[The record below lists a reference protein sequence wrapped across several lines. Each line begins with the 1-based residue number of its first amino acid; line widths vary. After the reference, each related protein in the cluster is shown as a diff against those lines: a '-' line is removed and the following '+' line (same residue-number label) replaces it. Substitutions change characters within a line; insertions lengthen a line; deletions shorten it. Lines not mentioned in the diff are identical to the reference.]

1 MATCIRKPSPNP
13 EPPQLQT
20 PRARSPLSENLSPST
35 TTFPRSPLSF
45 ISPHT
50 LSPLKLSSPKL
61 VTPTSLR
68 ADDDDDEDEDMS
80 ISSGSDALG
89 GVNELLSDYDLDDD
103 EVVRRYYD
111 EEEVF
116 GPTRPTSKLNR
127 GVLKDMNLRIEV
139 PFANGRV
146 TDGESRLRRFALANS
161 TPGSYLRDERPRT
174 LSSTGSVY
182 WESNEDIGTP
192 SAPPIMDI
200 GEDDNIVEL
209 EKEIEQ
215 IEDEICR
222 EVGVE
227 SHHQQVNIGGLAGD
241 TVSHLYPEFSE
252 SVRET
257 QTGEAAQMEDI
268 SSDELNCH
276 SISGQYAWQSLLA
289 YDACV
294 RLCLY
299 AWSRGSSEA
308 PEFLRDECRLLR
320 GAFGLHKFLLQ
331 PRGVRSTEESK
342 NVKVEQKTPLKSK
355 NVVRKLRVEVRRLRL
370 IPQRKLRGID
380 SLRSLMS
387 TPMGAEYCRQ
397 VSSLVKTGMSSIK
410 TATLSAVSEEEFS
423 CYLQM
428 KSTAEGDQVEQGSS
442 VCLQSGTGSYHVF
455 FPEPEGDALLI
466 EVHDK
471 KKSVQGKV
479 SIPMASLT
487 DNPNENVRWWPIYH
501 GEQDCVGK
509 IQLFLGSTTS
519 SDEDCH
525 IKSAPVVETLAY
537 DLLLEA
543 ATRAQR
549 FHAQNLRLNGSWKW
563 LLSEFAEYYGVSD
576 SYTKLRYLSHVMN
589 VATPT
594 KTCLQL
600 VHELLVPIL
609 SARSDKSLTRQEKSI
624 LMDCEIEIEKL
635 LANVFENYKSLDE
648 SCPSGLA
655 HISRP
660 VQESAS
666 TALAPAVQ
674 IFCLLH
680 DILSP
685 EGQEILKN
693 YLKTAAKKRC
703 RKHMAETDEYVSSNS
718 EGFLLDSV
726 TISTAYHKMK
736 NLCLNIS
743 NEIEADI
750 KITNEHV
757 LPSSIDLSNIAAA
770 VYSTLLCN
778 RIRAFLSAVPPSC
791 PQPHVNELLI
801 AVSDFE
807 RSLDSW
813 GISPVQGGIDSRG
826 LFHNY
831 IMVWIHDMELRLL
844 DRCKAEK
851 VPWSGVIT
859 NHSTSPFAEDM
870 YERIKDSLMEY
881 EVVISRWPQYTL
893 ILENTASI
901 IERAIVKSLEKQYS
915 EILTPLKDSI
925 PKRLNL
931 HVQKLTR
938 RQSSALYSVPTQ
950 LGTFVNTIKRILDVL
965 HQRVEDILRQW
976 ASCLPVV
983 EDKKSLFGEQMN
995 VITVLLRTKYRN
1007 YMQAAVDKLVS
1018 NTQSNKTTRLKK
1030 ILEEIRENER
1040 EVEVRERMRMLC
1052 SQITDSISN
1061 MHDVFTSQIF
1071 VASCRLFWDRMA
1083 QVVLKFLEGRK
1094 ENEVGY
1100 KGSYYA
1106 LGIVEDTFASEMQR
1120 LQGNSLQEKDMEAPR
1135 SVIEARSILSRDTT
1149 NHSSYFYGEA
1159 NERFA
1164 SGVNTTHCVSGDAER
1179 VPDTFDERD
1188 VPSKKRHCL
1197 GTSETTR
1204 GGGGGGGGSNLEAC
1218 IVCDISDEGV
1228 SRCSG
1233 TGCILWFH
1241 GECLNPDLSSS
1252 SSEDLAKTYCPYC
1265 WFRVLMMK
1273 HESVRK
1279 KGVVAEKE
1287 VSKCLSKD
1295 HSVDG
1300 TDVVRDQELGGEKG
1314 VCSSEKE
1321 QLQVEKDSD
1330 RSREEEMPLTEET
1343 GYQHQEDTEKFQDAE
1358 EDKDDEET
1366 TKDQTTGG
1374 AGGKGDVSGEE
1385 QDQSQQNEKPR
1396 RRRRQLILSCSEIS
1410 SDESTNERHG
1420 EGVTEQ
1426 ITGEMKNQ
1434 QRKHSATT
1442 QVAKSK
1448 TVRLDMSSLK
1458 TDQRKRL
1465 FWTPE
1470 EEEMLK
1476 VGVEKFSA
1484 EAKKNMPWRK
1494 ILEMG
1499 AEVFHE
1505 TRTPAD
1511 LKDKWR
1517 NRMGVRSAKKA
1528 N

>member
-1 MATCIRKPSPNP
+1 MATCIRKLSPNP
-13 EPPQLQT
+13 EPHLQT

-61 VTPTSLR
+61 VTPASLR
-68 ADDDDDEDEDMS
+68 TDDDDDEDEDMS

-116 GPTRPTSKLNR
+116 GPTKPTSKLNR
-127 GVLKDMNLRIEV
+127 GVLNDMNLRIEV

-174 LSSTGSVY
+174 LSSKGSVY

-222 EVGVE
+222 EAGVD
-227 SHHQQVNIGGLAGD
+227 IGGLAGD

-257 QTGEAAQMEDI
+257 QTEEAAQIEDI

-410 TATLSAVSEEEFS
+410 TATLSAVSEEQFS

-479 SIPMASLT
+479 TIPMASLT

-655 HISRP
+655 HISGP

-813 GISPVQGGIDSRG
+813 GISPVHGGIDSRG

-1149 NHSSYFYGEA
+1149 NHSSYFY
-1159 NERFA
+1159 
-1164 SGVNTTHCVSGDAER
+1164 V
-1179 VPDTFDERD
+1179 
-1188 VPSKKRHCL
+1188 
-1197 GTSETTR
+1197 
-1204 GGGGGGGGSNLEAC
+1204 
-1218 IVCDISDEGV
+1218 
-1228 SRCSG
+1228 
-1233 TGCILWFH
+1233 
-1241 GECLNPDLSSS
+1241 
-1252 SSEDLAKTYCPYC
+1252 
-1265 WFRVLMMK
+1265 
-1273 HESVRK
+1273 
-1279 KGVVAEKE
+1279 
-1287 VSKCLSKD
+1287 
-1295 HSVDG
+1295 
-1300 TDVVRDQELGGEKG
+1300 
-1314 VCSSEKE
+1314 
-1321 QLQVEKDSD
+1321 
-1330 RSREEEMPLTEET
+1330 
-1343 GYQHQEDTEKFQDAE
+1343 
-1358 EDKDDEET
+1358 
-1366 TKDQTTGG
+1366 
-1374 AGGKGDVSGEE
+1374 
-1385 QDQSQQNEKPR
+1385 
-1396 RRRRQLILSCSEIS
+1396 
-1410 SDESTNERHG
+1410 
-1420 EGVTEQ
+1420 
-1426 ITGEMKNQ
+1426 
-1434 QRKHSATT
+1434 
-1442 QVAKSK
+1442 
-1448 TVRLDMSSLK
+1448 
-1458 TDQRKRL
+1458 
-1465 FWTPE
+1465 
-1470 EEEMLK
+1470 
-1476 VGVEKFSA
+1476 
-1484 EAKKNMPWRK
+1484 
-1494 ILEMG
+1494 
-1499 AEVFHE
+1499 
-1505 TRTPAD
+1505 
-1511 LKDKWR
+1511 
-1517 NRMGVRSAKKA
+1517 
-1528 N
+1528 

>member
-1 MATCIRKPSPNP
+1 
-13 EPPQLQT
+13 
-20 PRARSPLSENLSPST
+20 
-35 TTFPRSPLSF
+35 
-45 ISPHT
+45 
-50 LSPLKLSSPKL
+50 
-61 VTPTSLR
+61 
-68 ADDDDDEDEDMS
+68 MS
-80 ISSGSDALG
+80 ISSSVSDTIG
-89 GVNELLSDYDLDDD
+89 GGGGANELLFSDYDLDDD
-103 EVVRRYYD
+103 DEVVRRCYYD

-116 GPTRPTSKLNR
+116 GPKPSSKLNR
-127 GVLKDMNLRIEV
+127 GVLKDMNLRIQV
-139 PFANGRV
+139 PFANRRV
-146 TDGESRLRRFALANS
+146 TDGESTLRKLALANS
-161 TPGSYLRDERPRT
+161 TPGSSYLRDERPQHT
-174 LSSTGSVY
+174 LTSKGSVY
-182 WESNEDIGTP
+182 WDATTEDIGTP

-200 GEDDNIVEL
+200 GPEDNIVEL

-222 EVGVE
+222 EA
-227 SHHQQVNIGGLAGD
+227 GLETNHFGD
-241 TVSHLYPEFSE
+241 TVSQLYKDAEFIE

-257 QTGEAAQMEDI
+257 QTEEAAQTKEI
-268 SSDELNCH
+268 SSDELNCN

-331 PRGVRSTEESK
+331 PRGVRSTEESR

-355 NVVRKLRVEVRRLRL
+355 NVVRKLRVEVKRLRL

-410 TATLSAVSEEEFS
+410 TATLSAVSEEQFS

-428 KSTAEGDQVEQGSS
+428 KSASEGGQVEQGSS

-466 EVHDK
+466 EVQDK

-479 SIPMASLT
+479 TISVASLT

-589 VATPT
+589 VATPI

-635 LANVFENYKSLDE
+635 LAKVFENYKSLDE
-648 SCPSGLA
+648 NCPSGLA
-655 HISRP
+655 DISGP

-680 DILSP
+680 DILTP

-743 NEIEADI
+743 NEIETDI
-750 KITNEHV
+750 MITSEHV

-770 VYSTLLCN
+770 VYSTQLCN
-778 RIRAFLSAVPPSC
+778 RLRAFLSAVPPSC
-791 PQPHVNELLI
+791 PQPHVNDLLV

-807 RSLDSW
+807 RNLDSW

-901 IERAIVKSLEKQYS
+901 VERAIVKSLEKQYS
-915 EILTPLKDSI
+915 DILTPLKDSI
-925 PKRLNL
+925 PKRLNM

-938 RQSSALYSVPTQ
+938 RQSTALYSVPTQ
-950 LGTFVNTIKRILDVL
+950 MGTFVNTIKRILDVL

-976 ASCLPVV
+976 ASCLPVI

-1018 NTQSNKTTRLKK
+1018 NTQSNKTTRLKR

-1040 EVEVRERMRMLC
+1040 EVEVRERMKMLC

-1149 NHSSYFYGEA
+1149 NHSSYFY
-1159 NERFA
+1159 
-1164 SGVNTTHCVSGDAER
+1164 V
-1179 VPDTFDERD
+1179 
-1188 VPSKKRHCL
+1188 
-1197 GTSETTR
+1197 
-1204 GGGGGGGGSNLEAC
+1204 
-1218 IVCDISDEGV
+1218 
-1228 SRCSG
+1228 
-1233 TGCILWFH
+1233 
-1241 GECLNPDLSSS
+1241 
-1252 SSEDLAKTYCPYC
+1252 
-1265 WFRVLMMK
+1265 
-1273 HESVRK
+1273 
-1279 KGVVAEKE
+1279 
-1287 VSKCLSKD
+1287 
-1295 HSVDG
+1295 
-1300 TDVVRDQELGGEKG
+1300 
-1314 VCSSEKE
+1314 
-1321 QLQVEKDSD
+1321 
-1330 RSREEEMPLTEET
+1330 
-1343 GYQHQEDTEKFQDAE
+1343 
-1358 EDKDDEET
+1358 
-1366 TKDQTTGG
+1366 
-1374 AGGKGDVSGEE
+1374 
-1385 QDQSQQNEKPR
+1385 
-1396 RRRRQLILSCSEIS
+1396 
-1410 SDESTNERHG
+1410 
-1420 EGVTEQ
+1420 
-1426 ITGEMKNQ
+1426 
-1434 QRKHSATT
+1434 
-1442 QVAKSK
+1442 
-1448 TVRLDMSSLK
+1448 
-1458 TDQRKRL
+1458 
-1465 FWTPE
+1465 
-1470 EEEMLK
+1470 
-1476 VGVEKFSA
+1476 
-1484 EAKKNMPWRK
+1484 
-1494 ILEMG
+1494 
-1499 AEVFHE
+1499 
-1505 TRTPAD
+1505 
-1511 LKDKWR
+1511 
-1517 NRMGVRSAKKA
+1517 
-1528 N
+1528 

>member
-1 MATCIRKPSPNP
+1 MATCIRKPPSNP
-13 EPPQLQT
+13 EPQLQT
-20 PRARSPLSENLSPST
+20 PPARSPLSENL
-35 TTFPRSPLSF
+35 SPLSF

-50 LSPLKLSSPKL
+50 LSPLKLNAPKL
-61 VTPTSLR
+61 VTPTSLHI
-68 ADDDDDEDEDMS
+68 DDDDDDEDMS
-80 ISSGSDALG
+80 ISSVSDTIVEG
-89 GVNELLSDYDLDDD
+89 RINELFSDYDLDDD
-103 EVVRRYYD
+103 EVVRRLYD

-116 GPTRPTSKLNR
+116 GPKPSLKLNR

-139 PFANGRV
+139 PFANRRV
-146 TDGESRLRRFALANS
+146 TDGESRLRRLAIANS
-161 TPGSYLRDERPRT
+161 TPGSYLREERPHT
-174 LSSTGSVY
+174 LSSKGSVY
-182 WESNEDIGTP
+182 WDATEDIGTP

-200 GEDDNIVEL
+200 GDGDNIVEL
-209 EKEIEQ
+209 EKEIEE

-222 EVGVE
+222 EAGVE
-227 SHHQQVNIGGLAGD
+227 SIHQGHIGGITGGD
-241 TVSHLYPEFSE
+241 TVSHLYSD
-252 SVRET
+252 SVRQT
-257 QTGEAAQMEDI
+257 QSEEAAQIEDI

-276 SISGQYAWQSLLA
+276 TISGQYAWQSLLA

-299 AWSRGSSEA
+299 SWSRGSSEA

-342 NVKVEQKTPLKSK
+342 TVRVDQKTPLKSK
-355 NVVRKLRVEVRRLRL
+355 NLIRKLRVEVKRLRL

-410 TATLSAVSEEEFS
+410 TATLSAVSEEQFS

-428 KSTAEGDQVEQGSS
+428 KSSSEGGQVEEGSS
-442 VCLQSGTGSYHVF
+442 VCLHSGTGSYHVF
-455 FPEPEGDALLI
+455 FPESEGDALLI
-466 EVHDK
+466 EVQDK

-479 SIPMASLT
+479 TIPMASLT

-549 FHAQNLRLNGSWKW
+549 FHSQNLRLNGTWKW

-609 SARSDKSLTRQEKSI
+609 SARSERSLTRQEKSI

-635 LANVFENYKSLDE
+635 LATVFENYKSLDE
-648 SCPSGLA
+648 NCPSGLA
-655 HISRP
+655 DISDP
-660 VQESAS
+660 VQESTS
-666 TALAPAVQ
+666 TALSPAVQ
-674 IFCLLH
+674 IFSLLH
-680 DILSP
+680 DILTP
-685 EGQEILKN
+685 EGQEILNN

-703 RKHMAETDEYVSSNS
+703 RKHMAETDEYVSTSS

-750 KITNEHV
+750 KIANEHV

-770 VYSTLLCN
+770 VYSTQLCN
-778 RIRAFLSAVPPSC
+778 RLRAFLSAVPPSC
-791 PQPHVNELLI
+791 PQPHVNDLLI

-901 IERAIVKSLEKQYS
+901 VERAIVKSLEKQYS
-915 EILTPLKDSI
+915 DILTPLKDTI
-925 PKRLNL
+925 PKRLNM

-1040 EVEVRERMRMLC
+1040 EVEVRERMKMLC

-1149 NHSSYFYGEA
+1149 NHSSYFY
-1159 NERFA
+1159 
-1164 SGVNTTHCVSGDAER
+1164 V
-1179 VPDTFDERD
+1179 
-1188 VPSKKRHCL
+1188 
-1197 GTSETTR
+1197 
-1204 GGGGGGGGSNLEAC
+1204 
-1218 IVCDISDEGV
+1218 
-1228 SRCSG
+1228 
-1233 TGCILWFH
+1233 
-1241 GECLNPDLSSS
+1241 
-1252 SSEDLAKTYCPYC
+1252 
-1265 WFRVLMMK
+1265 
-1273 HESVRK
+1273 
-1279 KGVVAEKE
+1279 
-1287 VSKCLSKD
+1287 
-1295 HSVDG
+1295 
-1300 TDVVRDQELGGEKG
+1300 
-1314 VCSSEKE
+1314 
-1321 QLQVEKDSD
+1321 
-1330 RSREEEMPLTEET
+1330 
-1343 GYQHQEDTEKFQDAE
+1343 
-1358 EDKDDEET
+1358 
-1366 TKDQTTGG
+1366 
-1374 AGGKGDVSGEE
+1374 
-1385 QDQSQQNEKPR
+1385 
-1396 RRRRQLILSCSEIS
+1396 
-1410 SDESTNERHG
+1410 
-1420 EGVTEQ
+1420 
-1426 ITGEMKNQ
+1426 
-1434 QRKHSATT
+1434 
-1442 QVAKSK
+1442 
-1448 TVRLDMSSLK
+1448 
-1458 TDQRKRL
+1458 
-1465 FWTPE
+1465 
-1470 EEEMLK
+1470 
-1476 VGVEKFSA
+1476 
-1484 EAKKNMPWRK
+1484 
-1494 ILEMG
+1494 
-1499 AEVFHE
+1499 
-1505 TRTPAD
+1505 
-1511 LKDKWR
+1511 
-1517 NRMGVRSAKKA
+1517 
-1528 N
+1528 

>member
-1135 SVIEARSILSRDTT
+1135 SMKDHRVLDRGALVLGKLD
-1149 NHSSYFYGEA
+1149 GEA

>member
-1 MATCIRKPSPNP
+1 FNRNSRSFPNPLHLSSFSTLTHLEHSRSLSLSLSLPELLMATCIRKPPSNP
-13 EPPQLQT
+13 EPQLQT

-35 TTFPRSPLSF
+35 ITFPRSPLSF
-45 ISPHT
+45 ISPHS

-68 ADDDDDEDEDMS
+68 ADDDDDEDDMS
-80 ISSGSDALG
+80 ISSGSDAVGVGG

-116 GPTRPTSKLNR
+116 GPTKPSSKLNR
-127 GVLKDMNLRIEV
+127 GALNDKNLRIEV
-139 PFANGRV
+139 PIANRRV
-146 TDGESRLRRFALANS
+146 TDGESRLRRFAMANS
-161 TPGSYLRDERPRT
+161 TPGSYLRDERPHT
-174 LSSTGSVY
+174 LSSKGSVY
-182 WESNEDIGTP
+182 WDSNEDMGTP

-222 EVGVE
+222 EAGVE
-227 SHHQQVNIGGLAGD
+227 SHHQQVNIGCIAGD
-241 TVSHLYPEFSE
+241 TVSHLYPEFSG

-257 QTGEAAQMEDI
+257 QTEEAEQIEDI
-268 SSDELNCH
+268 SSDQLNCH

-355 NVVRKLRVEVRRLRL
+355 NVVRKLRVEVKRLRL

-410 TATLSAVSEEEFS
+410 TATLSAVSEEQFS

-428 KSTAEGDQVEQGSS
+428 KSTAEGDQVQQGSS

-479 SIPMASLT
+479 TIPMASLT

-609 SARSDKSLTRQEKSI
+609 SARSDKSLTRQEKSM

-655 HISRP
+655 HISGP

-703 RKHMAETDEYVSSNS
+703 RNHMAETDEYVSSNS

-743 NEIEADI
+743 SEIETDI

-778 RIRAFLSAVPPSC
+778 RLRAFLSAVPPSC

-901 IERAIVKSLEKQYS
+901 VERAIVKSLEKQYS
-915 EILTPLKDSI
+915 DILTPLKDSI
-925 PKRLNL
+925 PKRLNM

-1018 NTQSNKTTRLKK
+1018 NTQSNKTTRLKR

-1149 NHSSYFYGEA
+1149 NHSSYFY
-1159 NERFA
+1159 
-1164 SGVNTTHCVSGDAER
+1164 V
-1179 VPDTFDERD
+1179 
-1188 VPSKKRHCL
+1188 
-1197 GTSETTR
+1197 
-1204 GGGGGGGGSNLEAC
+1204 
-1218 IVCDISDEGV
+1218 
-1228 SRCSG
+1228 
-1233 TGCILWFH
+1233 
-1241 GECLNPDLSSS
+1241 
-1252 SSEDLAKTYCPYC
+1252 
-1265 WFRVLMMK
+1265 
-1273 HESVRK
+1273 
-1279 KGVVAEKE
+1279 
-1287 VSKCLSKD
+1287 
-1295 HSVDG
+1295 
-1300 TDVVRDQELGGEKG
+1300 
-1314 VCSSEKE
+1314 
-1321 QLQVEKDSD
+1321 
-1330 RSREEEMPLTEET
+1330 
-1343 GYQHQEDTEKFQDAE
+1343 
-1358 EDKDDEET
+1358 
-1366 TKDQTTGG
+1366 
-1374 AGGKGDVSGEE
+1374 
-1385 QDQSQQNEKPR
+1385 
-1396 RRRRQLILSCSEIS
+1396 
-1410 SDESTNERHG
+1410 
-1420 EGVTEQ
+1420 
-1426 ITGEMKNQ
+1426 
-1434 QRKHSATT
+1434 
-1442 QVAKSK
+1442 
-1448 TVRLDMSSLK
+1448 
-1458 TDQRKRL
+1458 
-1465 FWTPE
+1465 
-1470 EEEMLK
+1470 
-1476 VGVEKFSA
+1476 
-1484 EAKKNMPWRK
+1484 
-1494 ILEMG
+1494 
-1499 AEVFHE
+1499 
-1505 TRTPAD
+1505 
-1511 LKDKWR
+1511 
-1517 NRMGVRSAKKA
+1517 
-1528 N
+1528 

>member
-1 MATCIRKPSPNP
+1 MATCIRKQPSNL
-13 EPPQLQT
+13 ESQLQT
-20 PRARSPLSENLSPST
+20 PRARSPLSENLSPS

-50 LSPLKLSSPKL
+50 LSPLKLNSAQLSPKL
-61 VTPTSLR
+61 VTPTSLHV
-68 ADDDDDEDEDMS
+68 DDDDDEDMS
-80 ISSGSDALG
+80 ISSVSDTVG
-89 GVNELLSDYDLDDD
+89 GGGANELFSDYDLDDD
-103 EVVRRYYD
+103 VEESMTPVGKRYYD

-116 GPTRPTSKLNR
+116 GPKPSSKLNR
-127 GVLKDMNLRIEV
+127 GVLKDKNLRIEV
-139 PFANGRV
+139 PFANRRV
-146 TDGESRLRRFALANS
+146 TDGESRLRKLAMANS
-161 TPGSYLRDERPRT
+161 TPGSYLRHEPPHT
-174 LSSTGSVY
+174 LSSKGSVY
-182 WESNEDIGTP
+182 WDSTEDIGTP

-200 GEDDNIVEL
+200 EQEDNIVEL
-209 EKEIEQ
+209 EKEIEE

-222 EVGVE
+222 EAGVE
-227 SHHQQVNIGGLAGD
+227 SNHQVNIGGVTGD
-241 TVSHLYPEFSE
+241 TVSHLYSD

-257 QTGEAAQMEDI
+257 QTEEAAAQIEDI

-355 NVVRKLRVEVRRLRL
+355 NVVRKLRVEVKRLRL

-410 TATLSAVSEEEFS
+410 TATLSAVSEEQFS

-428 KSTAEGDQVEQGSS
+428 KSTTEGDQVEQGSS

-466 EVHDK
+466 EVQDK

-479 SIPMASLT
+479 TIPMASLT

-509 IQLFLGSTTS
+509 IQLFIGSTTS

-609 SARSDKSLTRQEKSI
+609 SARSDRSLTRQEKSI

-648 SCPSGLA
+648 NCPSGLA
-655 HISRP
+655 DISGP

-685 EGQEILKN
+685 EGQEVLKN

-743 NEIEADI
+743 NEIETDI
-750 KITNEHV
+750 MITNEHV

-770 VYSTLLCN
+770 VYSTQLCN

-791 PQPHVNELLI
+791 PQTHVNELLI

-813 GISPVQGGIDSRG
+813 GISPVQGGTDSRG

-870 YERIKDSLMEY
+870 YERIKDSLMDY

-915 EILTPLKDSI
+915 DILTPLKDSI
-925 PKRLNL
+925 PKRLNM

-938 RQSSALYSVPTQ
+938 RQSTALYSVPTQ

-1007 YMQAAVDKLVS
+1007 YMQGAVDKLVN
-1018 NTQSNKTTRLKK
+1018 NTQSNKSTRLKK
-1030 ILEEIRENER
+1030 ILEEIKENER
-1040 EVEVRERMRMLC
+1040 EVEVRERMKMLC

-1149 NHSSYFYGEA
+1149 NHSSYFY
-1159 NERFA
+1159 
-1164 SGVNTTHCVSGDAER
+1164 V
-1179 VPDTFDERD
+1179 
-1188 VPSKKRHCL
+1188 
-1197 GTSETTR
+1197 
-1204 GGGGGGGGSNLEAC
+1204 
-1218 IVCDISDEGV
+1218 
-1228 SRCSG
+1228 
-1233 TGCILWFH
+1233 
-1241 GECLNPDLSSS
+1241 
-1252 SSEDLAKTYCPYC
+1252 
-1265 WFRVLMMK
+1265 
-1273 HESVRK
+1273 
-1279 KGVVAEKE
+1279 
-1287 VSKCLSKD
+1287 
-1295 HSVDG
+1295 
-1300 TDVVRDQELGGEKG
+1300 
-1314 VCSSEKE
+1314 
-1321 QLQVEKDSD
+1321 
-1330 RSREEEMPLTEET
+1330 
-1343 GYQHQEDTEKFQDAE
+1343 
-1358 EDKDDEET
+1358 
-1366 TKDQTTGG
+1366 
-1374 AGGKGDVSGEE
+1374 
-1385 QDQSQQNEKPR
+1385 
-1396 RRRRQLILSCSEIS
+1396 
-1410 SDESTNERHG
+1410 
-1420 EGVTEQ
+1420 
-1426 ITGEMKNQ
+1426 
-1434 QRKHSATT
+1434 
-1442 QVAKSK
+1442 
-1448 TVRLDMSSLK
+1448 
-1458 TDQRKRL
+1458 
-1465 FWTPE
+1465 
-1470 EEEMLK
+1470 
-1476 VGVEKFSA
+1476 
-1484 EAKKNMPWRK
+1484 
-1494 ILEMG
+1494 
-1499 AEVFHE
+1499 
-1505 TRTPAD
+1505 
-1511 LKDKWR
+1511 
-1517 NRMGVRSAKKA
+1517 
-1528 N
+1528 